1 MNLQLQDGEF
11 HKGHGVFL
19 HVVQLLQ
26 QTEDAASQGLA
37 ADLIQAMLSGH
48 AKLISPE
55 MVSASTE
62 VLNIPRLHEGFN
74 CTPLLQAIT
83 SSSNLKVSIFELI
96 AMSFFMCG

>member
-1 MNLQLQDGEF
+1 MNLQVQDGEF

-26 QTEDAASQGLA
+26 QNEDAASQGLA

-48 AKLISPE
+48 AKLVSTE
-55 MVSASTE
+55 MVSVNTK
-62 VLNIPRLHEGFN
+62 VLNFPSLHDAFD

-83 SSSNLKVSIFELI
+83 SSSNVKVFGFGLI
-96 AMSFFMCG
+96 AMSFFMRG

>member
-1 MNLQLQDGEF
+1 MNLQLQDSEF

-26 QTEDAASQGLA
+26 QNEDATSQSLA

-48 AKLISPE
+48 AKLISTE
-55 MVSASTE
+55 MVSVNTKALSF
-62 VLNIPRLHEGFN
+62 PSLHDAFD

-83 SSSNLKVSIFELI
+83 SSSSLRVFPFELLAI
-96 AMSFFMCG
+96 SFFVC